1 MVWSN
6 LRLSLAWPD
15 PVPSV
20 RNGTNIRAAQLS
32 TEIYTD
38 RIVDCGD
45 LQARFHESLTC
56 MLPEIVVGLVSL
68 FTRQL
73 FDVLNFVRALTGF
86 GLVPNPRLFFP

>member
-1 MVWSN
+1 MCGLVESASES
-6 LRLSLAWPD
+6 RAWPD

-45 LQARFHESLTC
+45 LQARFRESLTC

-73 FDVLNFVRALTGF
+73 FDVLILCTR
-86 GLVPNPRLFFP
+86 